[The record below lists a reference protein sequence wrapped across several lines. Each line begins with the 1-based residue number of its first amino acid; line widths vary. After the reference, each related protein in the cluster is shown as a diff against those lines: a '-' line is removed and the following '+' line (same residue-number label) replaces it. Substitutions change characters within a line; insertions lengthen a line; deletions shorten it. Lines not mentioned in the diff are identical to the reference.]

1 MKISWKFN
9 KEKVDLSSTPQD
21 LKYMRQ
27 IDEAVSSFLN
37 ENNSCNPCRVYNFN
51 SEKLNVKIFKITL

>member
-9 KEKVDLSSTPQD
+9 KEKVDLSSTPQG
-21 LKYMRQ
+21 LKYYMRQ
-27 IDEAVSSFLN
+27 IDEAVYSFLN

-51 SEKLNVKIFKITL
+51 GENLKCKNL